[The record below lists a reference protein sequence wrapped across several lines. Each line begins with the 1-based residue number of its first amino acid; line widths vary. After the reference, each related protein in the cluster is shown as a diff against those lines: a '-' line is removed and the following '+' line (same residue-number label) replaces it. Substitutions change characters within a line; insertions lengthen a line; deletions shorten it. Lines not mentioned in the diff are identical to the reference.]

1 MGVVAIIA
9 AGLLLAQ
16 PSSIASK
23 RSMEVE
29 DVLALSSV
37 ADPQI
42 SPDGRYVAY
51 VVTERDDEENINDSD
66 IWIVATED
74 GDPIRLT
81 YHRGSDDSPR
91 WAPDGSWLGF
101 LSDRGEKKQVL
112 GIRPNGGEAWPVTDW
127 KTGVESFRVSPDG
140 ARIAFVAKQEKSDE
154 QEEYEKERGRPRG
167 WEKVYADEW

>member
-1 MGVVAIIA
+1 MKVVGIVA
-9 AGLLLAQ
+9 AGLLLAR
-16 PSSIASK
+16 SGFAASE
-23 RSMEVE
+23 RPMDVE

-51 VVTERDDEENINDSD
+51 VVTERDEEENINDSD

-81 YHRGSDDSPR
+81 YHKGSDDSPL

-101 LSDRGEKKQVL
+101 LSDRGEKKQVF
-112 GIRPNGGEAWPVTDW
+112 GIRLAGRGGLAGNRLED
-127 KTGVESFRVSPDG
+127 GRRVFPRFPRRCAHRLRRQVG
-140 ARIAFVAKQEKSDE
+140 EK
-154 QEEYEKERGRPRG
+154 
-167 WEKVYADEW
+167 